1 MKKIVLSIL
10 VILWMLIIFLFSNMS
25 SETSNNSSMKI
36 INNTIK
42 ETTELAESTGIIDE
56 KPTDK
61 EIKSLVKDL
70 NLPLRKFAHSTVY
83 FILSVLLIL
92 TLKELFKDKK
102 KVIILTLV
110 ISFIY
115 ACTDEIHQ
123 LFIFGRTGHFTDV
136 LIDMIGVII
145 SCLIYFILNKKREM
159 NYEKN
164 K

>member
-1 MKKIVLSIL
+1 MKKIVLAIL
-10 VILWMLIIFLFSNMS
+10 VILWMIIIFLFSNMN
-25 SETSNNSSMKI
+25 SEISNSSSKSL
-36 INNTIK
+36 INDTIVQTI
-42 ETTELAESTGIIDE
+42 EIAESTGIIDK
-56 KPTDK
+56 KPTED
-61 EIKSLVKDL
+61 EITSLVKDL
-70 NLPLRKFAHSTVY
+70 NLPLRKCAHSTVY
-83 FILSVLLIL
+83 FVLAVLLIL
-92 TLKELFKDKK
+92 TLKEIFKDKK

-123 LFIFGRTGHFTDV
+123 LFIFGRTGCFTDV